1 MNQGIKRDYYLYQLE
16 SKKHNG
22 LIKIITGLRRSGKSY
37 LLFNIF
43 YKALLSEGTDEKHI
57 LKIPLDNLDF
67 YEYRDKITLYKFI
80 KSQITDSKMYYCLL
94 DEIQLVEG
102 FEEVLNSLLHI
113 PNIDVYVTGSNSR
126 FLVKDVITEFRG
138 RGDEVRV
145 FPLSFKEFYSIR
157 NDDFNSAWTDYCTY
171 GGLPLVTGMRTHKE
185 KSDYLSSLF
194 SKVYLTDVIDRYKI
208 RNKKEFEDLLNVM
221 ASAIGSLTNPVKIE
235 NTFKTKQK
243 STITNKTITSYLEYL
258 EDAFLIQVAERFDI
272 KGRRYI
278 GANRKY
284 YFTDLGLRNARLNFR
299 QFEESHIM
307 ENVIYNELRLRGF
320 NVDVGTVEYNSKDK
334 NGKSIKTQLECA
346 FVANLGSNRI
356 YIQSAL
362 NVSDKGKLLQEEN
375 SLRRISDSFKKI
387 IVQKDSVVPHYD
399 DNGIYIVSLRDF
411 LLEDGILGTA

>member
-1 MNQGIKRDYYLYQLE
+1 MNKKIARDYYLNQLK

-43 YKALLSEGTDEKHI
+43 YNYLLSDGIDENHI
-57 LKIPLDNLDF
+57 IKIPLDNLDF
-67 YEYRDKITLYKFI
+67 YECRDKIALYKFI
-80 KSQITDSKMYYCLL
+80 KSKITDSKMYYCLL
-94 DEIQLVEG
+94 DEIQFVEG

-145 FPLSFKEFYSIR
+145 FPLSFKEFYSVR
-157 NDDFNSAWTDYCTY
+157 NDDFDSAWADYYTY
-171 GGLPLVTGMRTHKE
+171 GGLPLVAGMTTHKE

-221 ASAIGSLTNPVKIE
+221 ASSIGSLTNPVKIE
-235 NTFKTKQK
+235 NTFKTNQK

-258 EDAFLIQVAERFDI
+258 EDAFLIQIAERFNI
-272 KGRRYI
+272 KGRKYI

-299 QFEESHIM
+299 QLEEGHIM
-307 ENVIYNELRLRGF
+307 ENVIYNELRIRGF

-334 NGKSIKTQLECA
+334 NGKSIKKQLECD

-362 NVSDKGKLLQEEN
+362 NVLDSEKLSQEEN

-411 LLEDGILGTA
+411 LLEDRILEAL